1 MKAIITAI
9 LIILLLIGCRNNSE
23 QQSDTYFQRTGVSFT
38 TGNEA
43 LQELFD
49 SAETKVEKNIIQYN
63 DEYRVMVEGAVYPFV
78 FLETQPMAGG
88 MYAKRDLEIGYNNIA
103 VFLKNQREDGR
114 LAGLIVNM
122 DNDIWGMRDN
132 MTIVDEGTLGLFF
145 GTLQG
150 LYLSEAAFEL
160 SFFLDNNRDEFLELV
175 KTGLKKYDEYLWKT
189 RDSDGDGCL
198 EIWAM
203 TDAGEDHMKRLNYAP
218 WTWPYDY
225 PPTSENIPM
234 DDTAFIKERWI
245 ITGWETLTLDKV
257 PVPMESLDI
266 MGYSYS
272 CRNILYE
279 IAKQQ
284 GDKDAAVFW
293 RGKADEVKRK
303 MKDYLWIDDRHSYF
317 YRNPDNEFINSL
329 THNNLRAMYY
339 GAMTQ
344 DMANRFIKHHLLNP
358 KEFWTYMPI
367 PSVAVNDPYFENR
380 SYNNWGGQSQNLT
393 YQRAI
398 RALENYGHHAEVC
411 LFGHKLMG
419 RISESKLFTQQF
431 DPFTG
436 EQSGID
442 GYDYGPS
449 ILAVLECFS
458 RMYGID
464 VCKDTVHFNGLPL
477 EEEYE
482 YIQVIGDNTY
492 TLRQKN
498 GILTG
503 IVNGELKFTCSAGV
517 KVKTGLDGS
526 IFELVGIDSVSRSVY
541 LTCDSKSYNFTVSP
555 NTVFGF
561 QDEAI
566 VIREVP
572 FDYPFKIA
580 LDSTTPGLTDPR
592 DGNTYRIVKIGE
604 QVWMAENLRF
614 LPGVAGP
621 GTGSKTTPYFYVY
634 GYDGINVDDAKATAK
649 YNIYGVLYNWP
660 AAMNEA
666 TSSDANPSGVQG
678 VCPSGWHLP
687 SDAEWTQLTDYL
699 GTRVAGGKLKASGT
713 TLWDPPNSGANNE
726 TGFSAFP
733 GGYRNADGTFVSMG
747 EDADF
752 WSASEYNS
760 SHAWFRN
767 IHFNDNDVGRN
778 KYPRQTG
785 FAVRCVKD

>member
-78 FLETQPMAGG
+78 FLETQPMA
-88 MYAKRDLEIGYNNIA
+88 I
-103 VFLKNQREDGR
+103 
-114 LAGLIVNM
+114 
-122 DNDIWGMRDN
+122 
-132 MTIVDEGTLGLFF
+132 
-145 GTLQG
+145 
-150 LYLSEAAFEL
+150 
-160 SFFLDNNRDEFLELV
+160 
-175 KTGLKKYDEYLWKT
+175 
-189 RDSDGDGCL
+189 
-198 EIWAM
+198 
-203 TDAGEDHMKRLNYAP
+203 
-218 WTWPYDY
+218 
-225 PPTSENIPM
+225 
-234 DDTAFIKERWI
+234 
-245 ITGWETLTLDKV
+245 
-257 PVPMESLDI
+257 
-266 MGYSYS
+266 
-272 CRNILYE
+272 
-279 IAKQQ
+279 
-284 GDKDAAVFW
+284 
-293 RGKADEVKRK
+293 
-303 MKDYLWIDDRHSYF
+303 
-317 YRNPDNEFINSL
+317 
-329 THNNLRAMYY
+329 
-339 GAMTQ
+339 
-344 DMANRFIKHHLLNP
+344 
-358 KEFWTYMPI
+358 
-367 PSVAVNDPYFENR
+367 
-380 SYNNWGGQSQNLT
+380 
-393 YQRAI
+393 
-398 RALENYGHHAEVC
+398 
-411 LFGHKLMG
+411 
-419 RISESKLFTQQF
+419 
-431 DPFTG
+431 
-436 EQSGID
+436 
-442 GYDYGPS
+442 
-449 ILAVLECFS
+449 
-458 RMYGID
+458 
-464 VCKDTVHFNGLPL
+464 
-477 EEEYE
+477 
-482 YIQVIGDNTY
+482 
-492 TLRQKN
+492 
-498 GILTG
+498 
-503 IVNGELKFTCSAGV
+503 
-517 KVKTGLDGS
+517 
-526 IFELVGIDSVSRSVY
+526 
-541 LTCDSKSYNFTVSP
+541 
-555 NTVFGF
+555 
-561 QDEAI
+561 
-566 VIREVP
+566 
-572 FDYPFKIA
+572 DYPFKIA

-592 DGNTYRIVKIGE
+592 DGNTYRTVKIGE

-634 GYDGINVDDAKATAK
+634 GYDGINVDDAKATAN